1 MKPGA
6 MCVNLIEVLS
16 GSLAGKHHATPKTKY
31 QMLENQGVFLDM
43 LRSKGIRL
51 VNIGNEDLVEGNR
64 TLILGLTWTL
74 ILRYEIQKYG
84 ADENELLRWV
94 RACTKGYKEVKITSW
109 GDSFND
115 GLAFCALIHKHAPE
129 ELDYPGL
136 DKGAKLTNLKKAFDV
151 AEAIWSVPQLLDPA
165 DLAGEQPTDDR
176 SVITYVARLRQA
188 FSDKELEMRR
198 RLAAEEEERLHAE
211 RLAAAKRANEGR
223 AALEAEAAELA
234 KWTKEKEGKFAK
246 DAAAS
251 SPSEKK
257 KALGGTPDE
266 TRALLSALRDGFRGK
281 EKPPKAK
288 AKARLADEYAKLS
301 AAIAKHAAEAETL
314 TPEQRAKLPTVTAVS
329 AAAAPEALQKL
340 WGGMEGAEGEYEAA
354 LLARL
359 AALDAEKR
367 AKETD
372 ALLGPLEAAAKE
384 LLGWTAAK
392 TDGFVKGALP
402 ENLGGGKEE
411 TAAKKAALKEFHDGE
426 KPPKQLTK
434 VELQEGLREV
444 AQRLAQEGRDPPP
457 VRARRPAASAR
468 PAAPAPHPA
477 APTTPLFTPEARGAS
492 LLPSHH
498 HPPPTCP
505 LATSHPA
512 SPHTRSPSATK
523 SKRNGPRWKRPPPP
537 STAPSTTARGS
548 TRGRRRATRRTRRRR
563 RTRRA
568 LRSGSLPS
576 TGRPRRS
583 IRPSPTMRSARR
595 PPRLSHCST
604 RCAATSR
611 GVRSPRGRGRRR
623 HSRRD
628 GATSRAAAWPR
639 SGRRRSGSRRPRRCR
654 SRGRGWA
661 MPRAR
666 MSRRCSSGLVSCRQ
680 TRRSGCGRRR
690 FATPRSP
697 PSESCCRL

>member
-1 MKPGA
+1 MVRRAPPRILPANCFSHLARPRSRRWNTWLQQRELQVDDLCEDVKPGA

-16 GSLAGKHHATPKTKY
+16 GSLAGKHHAKPKTKY

-457 VRARRPAASAR
+457 VRAPPPRRLLS
-468 PAAPAPHPA
+468 PAPLPHL
-477 APTTPLFTPEARGAS
+477 TPPLPRLSLSQKLEARLS
-492 LLPSHH
+492 SRTT
-498 HPPPTCP
+498 HPPPLCP
-505 LATSHPA
+505 FPTSHPA
-512 SPHTRSPSATK
+512 PPHTRA
-523 SKRNGPRWKRPPPP
+523 
-537 STAPSTTARGS
+537 AP
-548 TRGRRRATRRTRRRR
+548 RRRNREEM
-563 RTRRA
+563 
-568 LRSGSLPS
+568 G
-576 TGRPRRS
+576 
-583 IRPSPTMRSARR
+583 
-595 PPRLSHCST
+595 
-604 RCAATSR
+604 
-611 GVRSPRGRGRRR
+611 
-623 HSRRD
+623 RD
-628 GATSRAAAWPR
+628 G
-639 SGRRRSGSRRPRRCR
+639 SGRRRPRPRPRRPC
-654 SRGRGWA
+654 A
-661 MPRAR
+661 AARAP
-666 MSRRCSSGLVSCRQ
+666 SGVRRD
-680 TRRSGCGRRR
+680 GCGAGGERGGR
-690 FATPRSP
+690 
-697 PSESCCRL
+697 

>member
-1 MKPGA
+1 MAAAAGA
-6 MCVNLIEVLS
+6 AGRRPVRGREAGRDVRQPDRGAL

-94 RACTKGYKEVKITSW
+94 RACTKEYKEVKITSW

-198 RLAAEEEERLHAE
+198 ASPPRRKNGSTPNASPPPSAPTRGARRSRRRRRSWRSGRRRRRASLRRTRRRARRARRRRPSAARRTRPAHCSRRSAT
-211 RLAAAKRANEGR
+211 ASAAKRSLRRRRRRR
-223 AALEAEAAELA
+223 ASPTSMRSSRRRSRSTRRRRRHSRPSSAPSCPPSLPSRRRRRPRRCRSSGAGWRAPR
-234 KWTKEKEGKFAK
+234 
-246 DAAAS
+246 AS
-251 SPSEKK
+251 
-257 KALGGTPDE
+257 
-266 TRALLSALRDGFRGK
+266 TR
-281 EKPPKAK
+281 
-288 AKARLADEYAKLS
+288 
-301 AAIAKHAAEAETL
+301 
-314 TPEQRAKLPTVTAVS
+314 
-329 AAAAPEALQKL
+329 
-340 WGGMEGAEGEYEAA
+340 AA

-402 ENLGGGKEE
+402 ENLGGRKEA
-411 TAAKKAALKEFHDGE
+411 TAAKKAALKAFHDGE
-426 KPPKQLTK
+426 K
-434 VELQEGLREV
+434 
-444 AQRLAQEGRDPPP
+444 
-457 VRARRPAASAR
+457 
-468 PAAPAPHPA
+468 
-477 APTTPLFTPEARGAS
+477 
-492 LLPSHH
+492 
-498 HPPPTCP
+498 
-505 LATSHPA
+505 
-512 SPHTRSPSATK
+512 
-523 SKRNGPRWKRPPPP
+523 
-537 STAPSTTARGS
+537 
-548 TRGRRRATRRTRRRR
+548 
-563 RTRRA
+563 
-568 LRSGSLPS
+568 
-576 TGRPRRS
+576 RRS
-583 IRPSPTMRSARR
+583 S
-595 PPRLSHCST
+595 
-604 RCAATSR
+604 
-611 GVRSPRGRGRRR
+611 
-623 HSRRD
+623 
-628 GATSRAAAWPR
+628 
-639 SGRRRSGSRRPRRCR
+639 
-654 SRGRGWA
+654 
-661 MPRAR
+661 
-666 MSRRCSSGLVSCRQ
+666 
-680 TRRSGCGRRR
+680 
-690 FATPRSP
+690 
-697 PSESCCRL
+697 

>member
-1 MKPGA
+1 MVRRAPPRILPANCISHLARPRSRRWNTWLQQRELQVDDLCEDVKPGA

-411 TAAKKAALKEFHDGE
+411 TAAKKAALQAFHDGE

-457 VRARRPAASAR
+457 VRARAAASSRPAPLPHLTPPLPPLSSPQKLEASLSSRRTTTRPPAPSPPLTPR
-468 PAAPAPHPA
+468 RPTPAAP
-477 APTTPLFTPEARGAS
+477 
-492 LLPSHH
+492 
-498 HPPPTCP
+498 
-505 LATSHPA
+505 
-512 SPHTRSPSATK
+512 
-523 SKRNGPRWKRPPPP
+523 
-537 STAPSTTARGS
+537 
-548 TRGRRRATRRTRRRR
+548 RRRNRKEM
-563 RTRRA
+563 
-568 LRSGSLPS
+568 G
-576 TGRPRRS
+576 
-583 IRPSPTMRSARR
+583 
-595 PPRLSHCST
+595 
-604 RCAATSR
+604 
-611 GVRSPRGRGRRR
+611 
-623 HSRRD
+623 RD
-628 GATSRAAAWPR
+628 G
-639 SGRRRSGSRRPRRCR
+639 SGRRRPRPRPRRPRATARAASGVR
-654 SRGRGWA
+654 RDRRGAGGERG
-661 MPRAR
+661 
-666 MSRRCSSGLVSCRQ
+666 
-680 TRRSGCGRRR
+680 GR
-690 FATPRSP
+690 
-697 PSESCCRL
+697 